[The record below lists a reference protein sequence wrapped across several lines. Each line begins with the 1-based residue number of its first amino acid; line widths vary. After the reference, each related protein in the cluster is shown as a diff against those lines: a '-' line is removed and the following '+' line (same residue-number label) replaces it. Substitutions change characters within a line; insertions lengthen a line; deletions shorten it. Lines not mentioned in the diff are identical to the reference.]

1 MSLSLTV
8 TKLSSVW
15 QLTGDDITSL
25 GGPRCY
31 SASCMQGCRVQ
42 SRWFCTMST
51 QHRSYIQ
58 LGRLLM
64 KILLLN
70 VQCARGDSRFKAWST
85 STTAFALSYLTVL
98 LNTSTGLAPPALTS
112 RPPSLPTL
120 QCCQPISGQSWQ
132 NIKAKHMSI
141 DSWQVA
147 WCTGR
152 SLQTIQLQNTSEY
165 TQKLLQVHK
174 AGPTCTFAP
183 NQQAVSYCL
192 CQTSDWF
199 IAFCYFITLS
209 PKAENNIMASQQY
222 FAMILIFLWEIESG
236 LSNIPLT
243 CHLFKKW
250 YKFHCQ
256 FSFFL
261 VVSTCVSAAVWCL
274 V

>member
-1 MSLSLTV
+1 MWWGEVSSRRCLSLWRNY
-8 TKLSSVW
+8 LSP
-15 QLTGDDITSL
+15 QLTGDDTTSL

-51 QHRSYIQ
+51 EHRSYIQ

-70 VQCARGDSRFKAWST
+70 VLCARGDSRFKAWST
-85 STTAFALSYLTVL
+85 STPAFALSYFTVL
-98 LNTSTGLAPPALTS
+98 LNTGTGLAPPALTS
-112 RPPSLPTL
+112 PPPRLPTL
-120 QCCQPISGQSWQ
+120 QCCQPISGQSRQ

-183 NQQAVSYCL
+183 NQQAVSYCFMSNKWL
-192 CQTSDWF
+192 IHCLLLFYYSF
-199 IAFCYFITLS
+199 
-209 PKAENNIMASQQY
+209 SQ
-222 FAMILIFLWEIESG
+222 SG
-236 LSNIPLT
+236 
-243 CHLFKKW
+243 K
-250 YKFHCQ
+250 
-256 FSFFL
+256 
-261 VVSTCVSAAVWCL
+261 
-274 V
+274 